1 MPWERNSA
9 RTALYFV
16 ASKEVEEF
24 ERQLFQHG
32 TGPGVI
38 TFVLFFCFFLEERE
52 DCQII
57 KSVRNWQAAAT
68 GGWSAGW
75 REDLQMSSM

>member
-1 MPWERNSA
+1 
-9 RTALYFV
+9 
-16 ASKEVEEF
+16 
-24 ERQLFQHG
+24 
-32 TGPGVI
+32 
-38 TFVLFFCFFLEERE
+38 LFFLFFFLEERE
-52 DCQII
+52 DCQIL